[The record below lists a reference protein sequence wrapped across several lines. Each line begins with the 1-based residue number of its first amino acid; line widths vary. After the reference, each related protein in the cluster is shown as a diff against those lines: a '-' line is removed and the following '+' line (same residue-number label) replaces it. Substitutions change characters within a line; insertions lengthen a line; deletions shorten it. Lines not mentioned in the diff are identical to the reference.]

1 VFVLTL
7 VPLPSNRVA
16 MFEKNE
22 GKLLREIETRGSVK
36 LKLADGSVEIE
47 GEGGSEYIAEQV
59 VRAVCLGFEPQK
71 AFKLFNDEFFL
82 EIIDLEQVVSRNEK
96 RLAQYKARLIGT
108 EGKAR
113 KTMEE
118 LSGAFVSVYDNKVA
132 LIGRFEDLKAAK
144 EGIKMLLEGK
154 THNSVYAFLEK
165 QRKGL

>member
-1 VFVLTL
+1 MTL
-7 VPLPSNRVA
+7 IPLPANRVA
-16 MFEKNE
+16 MFEKNDR
-22 GKLLREIETRGSVK
+22 KLLKEIEKRGSVT
-36 LKLADGSVEIE
+36 LKIKEEQMEIE
-47 GEGGSEYIAEQV
+47 GEGGTEFFAEQV
-59 VRAVCLGFEPQK
+59 VKAICMGFEPQK

-96 RLAQYKARLIGT
+96 RLALYKARIIGT

-113 KTMEE
+113 TTIEE
-118 LSGAFVSVYDNKVA
+118 LSDAFVSVYENKIA
-132 LIGRFEDLKAAK
+132 LIGRFEELKAAK